1 LIKYVLNN
9 IVAAILHHVGERSTW
24 IGFGLGKAS
33 VSDIVMEMTSGL
45 TTDGM
50 LVVLLAMKSMG
61 QMVDTWVS

>member
-1 LIKYVLNN
+1 LIKYVIKT
-9 IVAAILHHVGERSTW
+9 IVAAILHHVGETSTW